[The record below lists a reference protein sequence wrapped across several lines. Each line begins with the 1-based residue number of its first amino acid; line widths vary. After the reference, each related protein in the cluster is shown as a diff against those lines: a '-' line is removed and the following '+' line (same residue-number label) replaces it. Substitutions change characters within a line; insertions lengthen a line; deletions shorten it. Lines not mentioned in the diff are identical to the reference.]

1 MVFKLTGGTVIQYVP
16 PEHGHPNAES
26 PFIRILLPGTIQ
38 SNTTAYA
45 LFCKVS
51 QEQGGDPAPIRLDV
65 QVRKTKEATYVVMA
79 PGAEGKPGVLP
90 FYFKPDE
97 STPAPTV
104 AGLRD
109 TFRTAELELRPD
121 VAYKVDMF
129 QGIDDL
135 LGPCIYG
142 NWSKATP
149 EPIETKKKK
158 AQPAPASPPVVAQQ
172 AQPEVKSPG
181 Q

>member
-97 STPAPTV
+97 RRGAHRS
-104 AGLRD
+104 GLRD
-109 TFRTAELELRPD
+109 TFRTAELELAGRP
-121 VAYKVDMF
+121 KVDMF

-158 AQPAPASPPVVAQQ
+158 ARPHLRRRRW
-172 AQPEVKSPG
+172 
-181 Q
+181 